1 MKLTAAQ
8 HFMSSTELIENLKH
22 NFKSEIPI
30 KEVKMEK
37 STAISAGQIITVVLT
52 IAIISYQ
59 LVQIHKR
66 REAVIDSKKSI
77 LEKE

>member
-30 KEVKMEK
+30 KDVKIEK

-59 LVQIHKR
+59 LFETHKR
-66 REAVIDSKKSI
+66 REALIDSKKSI
-77 LEKE
+77 L